1 MTVGAKFGTCSD
13 AINVI
18 TKSPTLGSTVSC
30 TVKDA
35 VAVSNPYLI
44 VSADNVSRTDN
55 YCQISDYGRYY
66 WIVSVTDLPG
76 NRRGVQ
82 CEVDP
87 LYSFATDIKN
97 LDVYVA
103 RNENTKQSY
112 MYDTEMPTESQ
123 MYVDYKKFTGSDL
136 PPKATNASAMRYLM
150 IIK

>member
-1 MTVGAKFGTCSD
+1 MTVSAKFGTCSD

-18 TKSPTLGSTVSC
+18 TKSPTLGAAVNC

-44 VSADNVSRTDN
+44 VSADKVSRTDN

-76 NRRGVQ
+76 GRRGVQ

-87 LYSFATDIKN
+87 LYSFAADIKN

-123 MYVDYKKFTGSDL
+123 MYVDYKKFSGSDL
-136 PPKATNASAMRYLM
+136 PAKATNASAMRYLM